1 MLYSLPG
8 KAWPKHYKTKMVLEL
23 CFRFPSV
30 STAHFDSFTIKFTKK
45 KLYIYIYMRQ
55 RTTRRHK
62 TSAYIPDIHKKKQNR
77 TGDEK

>member
-45 KLYIYIYMRQ
+45 IVYIYIYAPTYYKKTQ
-55 RTTRRHK
+55 DIGLHTRY
-62 TSAYIPDIHKKKQNR
+62 S
-77 TGDEK
+77 